1 MTIPLPASRSRSRGG
16 TAPVGV
22 WRRVA
27 GPQGNNV
34 WFWVFVGPF
43 VLGLVAFVAVPIL
56 WSLYLSFF
64 EARNTVTPSDFV
76 GLGNYRDMLSDPEFR
91 SSLTTFVAFA
101 AFIVPLT
108 FVCALALALLVNR
121 VRLAQAFFRSVFFV
135 PVACSYVVASMI
147 WKMSIFNGVRFGLAN
162 TLLRA
167 VGVEGRQWLSR
178 PHPPLYWIVI
188 VSERLWL
195 QVGFYMLL
203 FLAGLQRIPQ
213 VLYEAAAVDGAQSGW
228 QTFRYITLPQLRAT
242 SAAVLVL
249 LLINA
254 FQAFDEFYN
263 LMSNP
268 GAGTYPPYARP
279 PLVYLYYI
287 ALGRTQDFGHGSAGA
302 IILTLMI
309 AAFTIVQGR
318 LLGFGRRGSY
328 G

>member
-1 MTIPLPASRSRSRGG
+1 MDPRHLRRRDDHSAARVAVTLAAAGPP
-16 TAPVGV
+16 PVGV

-43 VLGLVAFVAVPIL
+43 VLGLVVFVAVPIL

-203 FLAGLQRIPQ
+203 VPRRPPAHSTGPVRGGGGRRCTVGVADVSLHH
-213 VLYEAAAVDGAQSGW
+213 VAAVARRRQ
-228 QTFRYITLPQLRAT
+228 PQC
-242 SAAVLVL
+242 SCCC
-249 LLINA
+249 
-254 FQAFDEFYN
+254 
-263 LMSNP
+263 
-268 GAGTYPPYARP
+268 
-279 PLVYLYYI
+279 
-287 ALGRTQDFGHGSAGA
+287 
-302 IILTLMI
+302 
-309 AAFTIVQGR
+309 
-318 LLGFGRRGSY
+318 
-328 G
+328 